1 MAGQPKRGLDCSY
14 WDNHMFDVDER
25 IDEIIDAQDWAGVGI
40 YMYLSFK
47 IFGTN
52 GYYYQWTD
60 RSATSIARHM
70 SGSIK
75 SETVKQ
81 VVQLCL
87 RVGLFDKGLFDRE
100 SVLSSKDIQTKYM
113 SAVEKRSERGRTVEK
128 KYWLLNSN
136 ETRAYINISENDNS
150 LPENDNSLPENTIK
164 ESKVKKRK
172 EKQSKD
178 FVSSAALQ
186 TLDTSEYFI
195 ALILNTGDFYLVRHN
210 EVDEYRSLYPAVDVE
225 QELRSMCGWLK
236 ANPKNRKTKNGIER
250 FINSWLKKTQDRGGV
265 GYGKRQSVSANN
277 RPTSEPGT
285 TTGYQTKNVY

>member
-1 MAGQPKRGLDCSY
+1 MARPQKKGLDY
-14 WDNHMFDVDER
+14 FPFDVDFFA
-25 IDEIIDAQDWAGVGI
+25 DQ
-40 YMYLSFK
+40 K
-47 IFGTN
+47 IKILKSRFGTDGLAIYVYLLCEIYKNN
-52 GYYYQWTD
+52 GYYINYDEDYQFIIQDDLNLNENVVEQIMEFLFNRSLLEKILVKSDTFITSKAIQRRFQEAIKLRKKPVVVNPNLWLLSDEETLGCIKVNIYQGLSEINTD
-60 RSATSIARHM
+60 
-70 SGSIK
+70 K
-75 SETVKQ
+75 SE
-81 VVQLCL
+81 
-87 RVGLFDKGLFDRE
+87 
-100 SVLSSKDIQTKYM
+100 I
-113 SAVEKRSERGRTVEK
+113 
-128 KYWLLNSN
+128 
-136 ETRAYINISENDNS
+136 
-150 LPENDNSLPENTIK
+150 NTIK

-265 GYGKRQSVSANN
+265 GYGKRRSVSANN